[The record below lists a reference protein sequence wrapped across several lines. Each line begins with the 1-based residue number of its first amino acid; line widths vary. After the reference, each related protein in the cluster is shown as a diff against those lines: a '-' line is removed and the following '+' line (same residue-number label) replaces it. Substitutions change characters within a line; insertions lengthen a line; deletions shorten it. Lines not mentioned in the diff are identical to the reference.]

1 MPKGRARRCGT
12 CPRKRHTKVL
22 ASTASPAH
30 GRSSWQGRACACAY
44 RPHFVED
51 RATALLLVSST
62 QRGSGQRCAAP
73 FVFRFP
79 CILSSNATILESHR
93 SDMRTPEG
101 PCVEQAPGVTLVAR
115 PQSVSSGGRA
125 VCQEVACSYAWP
137 TRQRTSSAKW
147 RATSCTLTGIPSLSK
162 PQGNERVGCRLKF
175 NGNVYRVRT
184 SPSAMSAWPRA
195 SMGGAVE
202 GIVGQR
208 TTSTSSKSPC
218 HRPLNA
224 SRTWCACAYACAL
237 YLAPSSNS
245 SRNGPYSL

>member
-12 CPRKRHTKVL
+12 CPRKRHKKL
-22 ASTASPAH
+22 RASTPSQAH
-30 GRSSWQGRACACAY
+30 GRASWHGRACACAQ
-44 RPHFVED
+44 RPHLVED
-51 RATALLLVSST
+51 RATALLLVSAT
-62 QRGSGQRCAAP
+62 QRCSGQRCTAT
-73 FVFRFP
+73 FVVRFQGT
-79 CILSSNATILESHR
+79 LSSHATILASPR
-93 SDMRTPEG
+93 SDSRTPEG
-101 PCVEQAPGVTLVAR
+101 PCGERAPGVTLGAR

-162 PQGNERVGCRLKF
+162 PQGSERVGCRLKF

-184 SPSAMSAWPRA
+184 SPSAMSAWPCACMR
-195 SMGGAVE
+195 GAVE
-202 GIVGQR
+202 GMVGQR